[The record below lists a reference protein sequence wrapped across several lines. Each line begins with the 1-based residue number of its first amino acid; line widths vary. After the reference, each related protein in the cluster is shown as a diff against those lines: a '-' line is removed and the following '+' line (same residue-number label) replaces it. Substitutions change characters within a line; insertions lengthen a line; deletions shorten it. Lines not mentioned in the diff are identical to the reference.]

1 MGQARKLLRRVFV
14 DVFPKAAI
22 YFAAAVAAWWFGFD
36 PLGSGVIVAFFA
48 TLDRAHDRYK
58 ELLEEP
64 EPEPE
69 EDALRPA
76 GERAE
81 ARLRTSGPPRDRRPI
96 PWRPIVMA
104 GLKTGGVV
112 LLLVIILW
120 ALLVLRMRFGGGG

>member
-1 MGQARKLLRRVFV
+1 M
-14 DVFPKAAI
+14 
-22 YFAAAVAAWWFGFD
+22 AAWWFGFD
-36 PLGSGVIVAFFA
+36 SLGSGVIVAFFA

-58 ELLEEP
+58 ELLKEP
-64 EPEPE
+64 EPDP
-69 EDALRPA
+69 EDAPRPA

-81 ARLRTSGPPRDRRPI
+81 ARLGTPSSPRDRRPF

-120 ALLVLRMRFGGGG
+120 ALLVLRMRFVGGG